1 MSRRNTLVFLIVII
15 VFILSLLV
23 VLPVDEG
30 AIGKK
35 GIRLGLDLQG
45 GMHIVYKADLSSI
58 EAGGESEAMKG
69 AIAVIENRVNP
80 LGVTE
85 PVVQIQ
91 GDDRIIVELPGI
103 SITDEEKERLARVDI
118 LEFGELTTDNE
129 SGKWESQYYNQNTG
143 RWEDGTW
150 KPATAITNGEE
161 KALTSRYFKT
171 NTQVGQDNYGKIELH
186 FEWDEE
192 GSELFQ
198 DITTRLLKQPLAI
211 FDGDDPLRGE
221 DGRPIAPIIQSVLT
235 DRGIIT
241 GLNLNEA
248 IKLSRQLNFGR
259 LPVPLEIIYDQTI
272 SPILG
277 SDFVGMSVKAGF
289 IGVIIIMLFMILYYR
304 FSGFVASLAL
314 IFYGVLVLA
323 VFKLWPGGGITLTLA
338 GIGGFILSIGMAVDA
353 NVLIFER
360 VKEEVRAGRT
370 LGAAIEAGFNRAW
383 TAIRDSNVTTL
394 IVCGILLW
402 LGSHIVASAPVVA
415 FAWALAIG
423 VVISMFTAIVV
434 TRTLLRLFVR
444 TGLGKQAWLF
454 TPRTGRK

>member
-1 MSRRNTLVFLIVII
+1 MSRRNTLVFLAVII

-23 VLPVDEG
+23 VLPIDEG
-30 AIGKK
+30 VIGKK

-45 GMHIVYKADLSSI
+45 GMHVVYKADLSSI
-58 EAGGESEAMKG
+58 EAGGESEAVEG
-69 AIAVIENRVNP
+69 AKAVIENRVNP

-118 LEFGELTTDNE
+118 LEFGELVTDDE
-129 SGKWESQYYNQNTG
+129 EA
-143 RWEDGTW
+143 RWENELGKW
-150 KPATAITNGEE
+150 KPATANISGEQKE
-161 KALTSRYFKT
+161 LTSRYFKT
-171 NTQVGQDNYGKIELH
+171 NTQVGQDSYGNIELH
-186 FEWDEE
+186 FEWDDE
-192 GSELFQ
+192 GSELSKE
-198 DITTRLLKQPLAI
+198 ITTRLLGQPLAI

-221 DGRPIAPIIQSVLT
+221 SGNPIAPTIQAVIT
-235 DRGIIT
+235 DRGVIT
-241 GLNLNEA
+241 GLSLNDA

-304 FSGFVASLAL
+304 FSGFIASMAL
-314 IFYGVLVLA
+314 VFYGVLVLA

-360 VKEEVRAGRT
+360 IKEEARAGRT

-402 LGSHIVASAPVVA
+402 LGSSIVASAPVVA

-423 VVISMFTAIVV
+423 VVVSMFTAIVV

-444 TGLGKQAWLF
+444 TGLGKRAWLF